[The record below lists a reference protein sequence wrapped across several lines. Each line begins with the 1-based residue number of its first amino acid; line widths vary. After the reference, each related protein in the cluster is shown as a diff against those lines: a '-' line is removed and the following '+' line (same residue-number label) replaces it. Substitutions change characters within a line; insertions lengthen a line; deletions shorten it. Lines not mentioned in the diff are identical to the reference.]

1 MLLTA
6 LKKCFQIL
14 EKVFPYDVESDTAT
28 QATIVDVVLLFFF
41 PHGCFFL
48 CPFVFSRKVCEVMHP
63 KKGHVYVHFSPTSI
77 RYSMFLV
84 FKYLFLPS

>member
-41 PHGCFFL
+41 SSWLFFSL
-48 CPFVFSRKVCEVMHP
+48 PFC
-63 KKGHVYVHFSPTSI
+63 
-77 RYSMFLV
+77 
-84 FKYLFLPS
+84 LFQEGM